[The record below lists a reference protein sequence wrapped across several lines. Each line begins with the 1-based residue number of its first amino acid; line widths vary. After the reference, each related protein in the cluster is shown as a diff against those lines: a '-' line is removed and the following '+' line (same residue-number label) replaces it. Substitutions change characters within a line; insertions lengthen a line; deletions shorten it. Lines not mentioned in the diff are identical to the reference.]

1 MINGLHALIHA
12 PDADKARAFF
22 RDVLGFRS
30 VDAGH
35 GWLIFAMPPAELAV
49 HPAEDGEAAR
59 HELYL
64 MCNDLNTTMEELKGK
79 GVICGEV
86 IQARWGSITKIDVP
100 GAGKIAL
107 YQPKHP
113 TALNL

>member
-1 MINGLHALIHA
+1 MINGLHALSHG

-22 RDVLGFRS
+22 RDVLGFRP
-30 VDAGH
+30 VAAGH
-35 GWLIFAMPPAELAV
+35 GWLIFAMPHAELAV
-49 HPAEDGEAAR
+49 HPTEDGEAAR

-64 MCNDLNTTMEELKGK
+64 MCDDLNTTMEELKAK

-100 GAGKIAL
+100 GAGNIGL

-113 TALNL
+113 TAIDL

>member
-1 MINGLHALIHA
+1 
-12 PDADKARAFF
+12 
-22 RDVLGFRS
+22 
-30 VDAGH
+30 
-35 GWLIFAMPPAELAV
+35 
-49 HPAEDGEAAR
+49 
-59 HELYL
+59 
-64 MCNDLNTTMEELKGK
+64 MCDDLNTTMEGLKAK

-113 TALNL
+113 TARKL